1 MSSSVHIDNENK
13 VILVLDEGTTQG
25 IDDTTLAA
33 KAKYSADFTQPRKKF
48 VLGLNYNGSNS
59 F

>member
-1 MSSSVHIDNENK
+1 MSSSVLIDNENK
-13 VILVLDEGTTQG
+13 GILVLDEGTTQG

-33 KAKYSADFTQPRKKF
+33 EAKYSTDFTQPRKRF
-48 VLGLNYNGSNS
+48 ALRLNYNGSNS